1 MENHAVM
8 ENLGIKDKQTI
19 RESSNSPTHLAKNA
33 KNAQDKKRS
42 RMSLERISL

>member
-8 ENLGIKDKQTI
+8 EN
-19 RESSNSPTHLAKNA
+19 LAKNA

>member
-8 ENLGIKDKQTI
+8 EN
-19 RESSNSPTHLAKNA
+19 LAKNA

-42 RMSLERISL
+42 RMSRNGLDDNASPSYWILDKLLSNA